1 MTQIMT
7 IFRSSG
13 KGNAMKPSESI
24 KPISYLK
31 AHASELIRDVADNGK
46 TLVITQNGEAK
57 VIVQDVKVYEQT
69 QESLALLKILAQSSK
84 SRKDRK
90 FKPVD
95 QAFSDVRKR
104 IKEQDG
110 K

>member
-1 MTQIMT
+1 
-7 IFRSSG
+7 
-13 KGNAMKPSESI
+13 MKPSESI

-31 AHASELIRDVADNGK
+31 AHASEIIRDVSANQK

-57 VIVQDVKVYEQT
+57 VVVQDVRVYEQT

-84 SRKDRK
+84 NLKRGRSKTAKRT
-90 FKPVD
+90 
-95 QAFSDVRKR
+95 FSGLRKR
-104 IKEQDG
+104 IKEE